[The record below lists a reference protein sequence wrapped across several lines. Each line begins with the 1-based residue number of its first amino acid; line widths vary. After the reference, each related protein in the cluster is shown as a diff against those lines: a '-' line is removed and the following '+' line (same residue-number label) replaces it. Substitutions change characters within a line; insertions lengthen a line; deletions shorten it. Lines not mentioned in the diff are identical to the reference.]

1 MLNSQYTAHLQRQY
15 IVHGRG
21 PKVVIGAWLCDSREQ
36 VVQIE
41 CHHLLID
48 VDVPRI
54 GRQYLQRTFIS
65 SYERNG

>member
-1 MLNSQYTAHLQRQY
+1 MLNIQYIAHLQRQY

-21 PKVVIGAWLCDSREQ
+21 AEVVIGARLCDSREQ

-41 CHHLLID
+41 CHDLLID

-65 SYERNG
+65 SFESNG